1 MIGVKET
8 QKSEPFL
15 RFSQPVSN
23 DAVHRHGAS
32 TSVLVNC
39 KLFNNSNLTVRM
51 TFGNLEG
58 EAKVL
63 LHVMIFTRVEQI

>member
-1 MIGVKET
+1 MTGVKET
-8 QKSEPFL
+8 EKSEPSLSFP
-15 RFSQPVSN
+15 QPVTN

-39 KLFNNSNLTVRM
+39 KLFNSSNLTVRM

-63 LHVMIFTRVEQI
+63 LHVMIFTFA